1 MKKATL
7 FLLVSLGS
15 SLFFPISKAGNFTV
29 PQNQLQLSCTEP
41 YYKKT
46 RENFMLLDEKY
57 SVCKLSMPLALRE
70 RWKGRRT
77 FYFIPRVSMNLYSEA
92 SQADKEG
99 KRKSRWL
106 ALPALVNLEDDASH
120 RIVASTGYKTLELQN
135 KPSDSLKNLAGGLVP
150 RLVSIEGRVTVC
162 VAPVYRGDLPCVTF
176 EVRGQYNVYNR
187 R

>member
-1 MKKATL
+1 MTKIG
-7 FLLVSLGS
+7 LLACFSLTFALLLGKTS
-15 SLFFPISKAGNFTV
+15 AGNFTV
-29 PQNQLQLSCTEP
+29 PQNRLQLSCTEP

-57 SVCKLSMPLALRE
+57 SICKLSMPLALRE

-92 SQADKEG
+92 AEADKEG
-99 KRKSRWL
+99 SRKSRWL
-106 ALPALVNLEDDASH
+106 ALPALVNLEDDPSH
-120 RIVASTGYKTLELQN
+120 RIVASTGYKTLELQS
-135 KPSDSLKNLAGGLVP
+135 KPNNSLKNLANGLVP

-162 VAPVYRGDLPCVTF
+162 VAPVYRGDLPCITF